1 LEDVCLRALLRG
13 RLKENQL
20 EVIGL
25 DMTNTYEKQK
35 PKHENRFQYK
45 KQNMWTGILFGLGV
59 VAFIDEVIFHQLLHW
74 HHFYDKS
81 TAAIGLVSDGL
92 FHAFS
97 FFATIGSA
105 FLLADLHRKHGFWL
119 KRWLGGIFLGAGTFQ
134 LYDGIIQ
141 HKFMKLHQIRYN
153 VEILPYD
160 IVWNIFAALLIIIG
174 MVLLLQTNQKGR

>member
-1 LEDVCLRALLRG
+1 MKSKNLSTKTAFNIRSRTC
-13 RLKENQL
+13 
-20 EVIGL
+20 GL
-25 DMTNTYEKQK
+25 GSY
-35 PKHENRFQYK
+35 
-45 KQNMWTGILFGLGV
+45 LGLGV

-141 HKFMKLHQIRYN
+141 HKFMNFTKFVTTLKYSPPMISFGTYLRRY
-153 VEILPYD
+153 
-160 IVWNIFAALLIIIG
+160 
-174 MVLLLQTNQKGR
+174 

>member
-1 LEDVCLRALLRG
+1 MTVLRDICLRAHLRG

-25 DMTNTYEKQK
+25 DTTNMYEEQK
-35 PKHENRFQYK
+35 HKHENRFQYK
-45 KQNMWTGILFGLGV
+45 QRNMWTGILFGLGV
-59 VAFIDEVIFHQLLHW
+59 VAFIDEVIFHQLL
-74 HHFYDKS
+74 
-81 TAAIGLVSDGL
+81 
-92 FHAFS
+92 HAFS

-119 KRWLGGIFLGAGTFQ
+119 KRWLGGIFLGAGSFQ

-160 IVWNIFAALLIIIG
+160 IVWNILAALLIIIG
-174 MVLLLQTNQKGR
+174 IVLLLQTNQKDQ

>member
-1 LEDVCLRALLRG
+1 M
-13 RLKENQL
+13 
-20 EVIGL
+20 EVNGL
-25 DMTNTYEKQK
+25 DISKMNEVNPHT
-35 PKHENRFQYK
+35 HENRFQYGK
-45 KQNMWTGILFGLGV
+45 RNMWTGILFGFGA

-81 TAAIGLVSDGL
+81 TANIGLVSDGL

-119 KRWLGGIFLGAGTFQ
+119 KRWLGGIFLGSGTFQ

-141 HKFMKLHQIRYN
+141 HKFMRLHQIRYD
-153 VEILPYD
+153 VDIVPYD
-160 IVWNIFAALLIIIG
+160 IVWNVLAAILIIIG
-174 MVLLLQTNQKGR
+174 MALLFKTNQ